1 MNIVNTVN
9 IEIEL
14 MNTEHKYQLQKGSKK
29 YQCPECLKRT
39 FKRYIDTGTDAYLPE
54 QYGRCD
60 RENKCAYHLNP
71 YKDGYARN
79 KMLADRSL
87 YDAPV
92 TRWQRQITQA
102 KPDIVNFDFD
112 TFKSSLSTE
121 GYRHNRFLRN
131 LLERVPF
138 HFDAYDVTRVTE
150 IYRLGTV
157 TNGYRAGA
165 TTFPF
170 IDRMGF
176 VRAVQVKQFDDANH
190 TTSTDFLHS
199 IIERH
204 CTQLGKP
211 LPQWLDGYNKQS
223 RRVSCLFGEHLLDKY
238 PQNPVALVEAP
249 KTAIYATLY
258 FGLPDDSTMAPIW
271 LAVYNK
277 SSFTLDRLQVLRG
290 KDILTFPDLS
300 KDGSTFREWQAKARE
315 FETQLAG
322 TRFMFSD
329 LLERLAPDEHR
340 ERGLDIADYLI
351 RLDWRRFRGQGT
363 TSEPLCTQAKED
375 DALDELLEFF
385 GRCKYIEQTPSR
397 VASAESD
404 AQKNSLIFEDVNL
417 TAPRYQSSA
426 AHDWSGKISEKPTKA
441 PEPFYP
447 F

>member
-1 MNIVNTVN
+1 
-9 IEIEL
+9 

-29 YQCPECLKRT
+29 HQCPQCLKRT
-39 FKRYIDTGTDAYLPE
+39 FKRYLDTVTGAYLPE

-60 RENKCAYHLNP
+60 RESKCSYHLNP
-71 YKDGYARN
+71 YKNGYARN
-79 KMLADRSL
+79 KRLLNRSL

-92 TRWQRQITQA
+92 TRWQRQIS
-102 KPDIVNFDFD
+102 KPKQDTVYFDFE
-112 TFKSSLSTE
+112 TFIATLSPE
-121 GYRHNRFLRN
+121 GYGQNRFLQN
-131 LLERVPF
+131 LLERIPF
-138 HFDAYDVTRVTE
+138 PFDAQDVTKVIE
-150 IYRLGTV
+150 LYRLGTV
-157 TNGYRAGA
+157 VRGYRAGA

-190 TTSTDFLHS
+190 TTNTDFLHS

-238 PQNPVALVEAP
+238 PHNPVALVEAP

-258 FGLPDDSTMAPIW
+258 FGLPDDSILTQIW

-290 KDILTFPDLS
+290 KNILTFPDLS

-329 LLERLAPDEHR
+329 LLERFAPDEHR

-363 TSEPLCTQAKED
+363 TSKPLSTQAQED
-375 DALDELLEFF
+375 YALDELLEFF
-385 GRCKYIEQTPSR
+385 GRCKYSDQTPNR
-397 VASAESD
+397 AESAESD
-404 AQKNSLIFEDVNL
+404 AKKSLILEDVNL
-417 TAPRYQSSA
+417 TAPRLA
-426 AHDWSGKISEKPTKA
+426 AHNT
-441 PEPFYP
+441 
-447 F
+447 